1 VFIQNLIARSGKQI
15 FTVSKISK
23 QHNFW
28 CSLHQCRALQVALID
43 EQLQML
49 VDSHVF
55 KLPSAIDLSKYVQ
68 PASIDLPVSG
78 KIFLVK
84 EKVLPFQQR
93 VSDLVHEITLEEK
106 SLDGNGAVLLK
117 GQVNHPH
124 KPIHRRSV
132 KRCEFRPTKLT
143 EI

>member
-1 VFIQNLIARSGKQI
+1 
-15 FTVSKISK
+15 
-23 QHNFW
+23 
-28 CSLHQCRALQVALID
+28 
-43 EQLQML
+43 ML

-124 KPIHRRSV
+124 KPTHRRSV